1 MSKIIFMSVLKKNIG
16 LFVLLFI
23 SNFAYAQNC
32 QDCKDAKTDS
42 IYHDRSKCEAD
53 TTQTGSFMQ
62 YRRILPVSKE
72 PTPAKVSPDLLKYPK
87 MDPYKKKFT
96 NLQIINTIGS
106 HISKED

>member
-1 MSKIIFMSVLKKNIG
+1 MSVLKKNIG

-32 QDCKDAKTDS
+32 QDSKDAKTDS
-42 IYHDRSKCEAD
+42 TYHNRSKCEAD
-53 TTQTGSFMQ
+53 TTLTGS
-62 YRRILPVSKE
+62 YRRILPMSKE

-87 MDPYKKKFT
+87 KDPYKKKFT

-106 HISKED
+106 HISKKD